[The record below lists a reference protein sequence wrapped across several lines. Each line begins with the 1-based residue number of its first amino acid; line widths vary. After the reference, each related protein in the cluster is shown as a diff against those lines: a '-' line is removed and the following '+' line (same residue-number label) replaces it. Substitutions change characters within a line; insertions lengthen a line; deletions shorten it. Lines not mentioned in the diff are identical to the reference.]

1 MRVWVLAAALLA
13 SAAVAGGGE
22 SAAAVSGPS
31 AAHKKPAAGK
41 PEAVAK
47 PAPAKPA
54 AAPAPAPRAPFQWDV
69 PGLIQWVDSAG
80 VQVSD
85 GVPISLQMARSKEP
99 LEVLLQHFANA
110 FQKAGFFIPPD
121 REQIQA
127 FREPQLTALDPEK
140 LVSYTVIFQP
150 NPDNTV
156 TLILGTSDLSH
167 YRPWNNME
175 LGWAPLPPGAQVLVR
190 TEMEGGQNAVFTV
203 SSSQDQVMG
212 FYRGAL
218 KEAGFVEDDPGQFRR
233 GTETISI
240 YFQNQAGKLSVSLT
254 HRQGGVEGPSTP

>member
-1 MRVWVLAAALLA
+1 MLAAVLLA
-13 SAAVAGGGE
+13 TAAVAGSGE
-22 SAAAVSGPS
+22 SAAS
-31 AAHKKPAAGK
+31 KKPATGK

-54 AAPAPAPRAPFQWDV
+54 EAPAPAPRAPFQWDV

-85 GVPISLQMARSKEP
+85 GVPISLQMARSKAP
-99 LEVLLQHFANA
+99 IEVLLQHFANA

-121 REQIQA
+121 RERTQA

-167 YRPWNNME
+167 YKPWNNAQ
-175 LGWAPLPPGAQVLVR
+175 LGWAPLPPGAQLVMR
-190 TEMEGGQNAVFTV
+190 TEMEGGQNAVFTAA
-203 SSSQDQVMG
+203 SSQDQVMS

-233 GTETISI
+233 GLETISI
-240 YFQNQAGKLSVSLT
+240 YFQTQLGKLSVSLT
-254 HRQGGVEGPSTP
+254 HRQGGAEGPRTP